1 MNTPFSPP
9 GTTRAEPLELRDLFT
24 QHYASIWRL
33 LRRLGVREADLDDAA
48 QEVFWVA
55 ARRLADIRV
64 GSEHSFLYGVALR
77 VASGERRKLRNAGT
91 PTFSI
96 CPENPVACS
105 NKNPEQRVEDQQARQ
120 LLDHVLDQMSSSL
133 KSIFVLYELE
143 NVPIKDIA
151 ELHEIPLGTAN
162 SRLRRAR
169 IEFSIICKRVQAIHK
184 REGLQ

>member
-1 MNTPFSPP
+1 
-9 GTTRAEPLELRDLFT
+9 LDLRDLFT

-55 ARRLADIRV
+55 ARRLADIRI

-91 PTFSI
+91 PVFSI
-96 CPENPVACS
+96 CPESPVPCGK
-105 NKNPEQRVEDQQARQ
+105 KNPEQRVEDKQARQ
-120 LLDHVLDQMSSSL
+120 LLDHVLDQMSPSL

-143 NVPIKDIA
+143 NIAVKEIA

-169 IEFSIICKRVQAIHK
+169 IEFSIICKRVQTVHK
-184 REGLQ
+184 REGSR